1 MVRILFVCSG
11 NICRSPTAEGVF
23 RHAVVQAGLRD
34 HVEIASAGTHDY
46 HVGEC
51 PDRRAIAAARAR
63 GYDVSWLKARH
74 FSERDFSTYDHL
86 LAMDRGHLSIL
97 MRRSP
102 PEHRH
107 KIRLFMD
114 HAPHLP
120 HREVPDPYYGD
131 DAGFELVLD
140 LVEAASRGLLEHIR
154 PGIEARHSH
163 SDTE

>member
-1 MVRILFVCSG
+1 MVRILFVCTG

-23 RHAVVQAGLRD
+23 RHEVAKAGLQD
-34 HVEIASAGTHDY
+34 HVEIISAGTHDY
-46 HVGEC
+46 HVGDC
-51 PDRRAIAAARAR
+51 PDPRSIAAARIR
-63 GYDVSWLKARH
+63 GYDLSSLRAQH
-74 FSERDFSTYDHL
+74 LSASDFAAFDHL
-86 LAMDRGHLSIL
+86 LAMDRGHQSIL

-154 PGIEARHSH
+154 PGIEARRSP